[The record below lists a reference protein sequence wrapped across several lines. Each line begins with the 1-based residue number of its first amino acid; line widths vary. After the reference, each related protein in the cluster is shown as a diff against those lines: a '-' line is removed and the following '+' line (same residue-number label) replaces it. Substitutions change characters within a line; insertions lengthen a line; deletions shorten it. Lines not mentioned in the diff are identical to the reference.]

1 MDGAAALDK
10 PDEFDL
16 LPLSVDDELFLA
28 LSVVTFFNLKEKIKY
43 SHNYSYNINKI
54 NIEKDMII

>member
-28 LSVVTFFNLKEKIKY
+28 LSLVTFFDLKEKIKY
-43 SHNYSYNINKI
+43 PHNNS
-54 NIEKDMII
+54 